1 MKQFRAIYR
10 ILRTLIQY
18 NGDSDFDVKQIGA
31 DVVGLSEAEWE
42 QIMIELL
49 REGYIRGVGMTQ
61 SLSDAFPR
69 IVYPIHPQITL
80 KGMQYVEENSMMQKA
95 MRAFKGISEVL

>member
-10 ILRTLIQY
+10 ILRTLIAF
-18 NGDSDFDVKQIGA
+18 NGNEDFTVEQIGP

-42 QIMIELL
+42 QILIELH
-49 REGYIRGVGMTQ
+49 REGYIRGVQTTQ
-61 SLSDAFPR
+61 TLSDTFPR

-80 KGMQYVEENSMMQKA
+80 NGMQYVEENSMMQKA
-95 MRAFKGISEVL
+95 MRAFKGISEVF